1 MTLIVGT
8 LHMFLLDFF
17 FFLGLK
23 LNYLDKLEINEF
35 YNILF
40 ADNQN
45 IVIFIVGATI
55 LGFLIIFLRSS
66 TLKTAIFVIT
76 WSFSALT
83 LITPIG
89 YNMGKYLFK
98 KDNQSIQ
105 MQTQIFKGDIMYES
119 RSHLFVR
126 FNGDNTITKIKKDK
140 YATHN

>member
-1 MTLIVGT
+1 MASIVGI

-23 LNYLDKLEINEF
+23 LNYLDKLEIDEF

-45 IVIFIVGATI
+45 IVIFIVGAI
-55 LGFLIIFLRSS
+55 VLGFLIIFLRSS
-66 TLKTAIFVIT
+66 ILKTALFAIT

-83 LITPIG
+83 LIPPIG
-89 YNMGKYLFK
+89 YNIGEYMFK
-98 KDNQSIQ
+98 KENQNIQ
-105 MQTQIFKGDIMYES
+105 MQTRAFKGDIMYES

-126 FNGDNTITKIKKDK
+126 FNNNNTITKIKKDT

>member
-1 MTLIVGT
+1 MASIVGT

-23 LNYLDKLEINEF
+23 LNYLDALEIKEF

-40 ADNQN
+40 IDNQN
-45 IVIFIVGATI
+45 ILIFTLGAI
-55 LGFLIIFLRSS
+55 FLGFLMIFLRSQII
-66 TLKTAIFVIT
+66 KTALFAIT

-89 YNMGKYLFK
+89 YNLGESIFK
-98 KDNQSIQ
+98 KENQNIQ
-105 MQTQIFKGDIMYES
+105 MLTQAFKGDIMYES

-126 FNGDNTITKIKKDK
+126 FNNDNTITKIQKDK